1 MGGAVSFGFDVGEAI
16 ADQSSLPAVEPDTL
30 LDLPLPQAN
39 ELTAKACERQCS
51 ALLARRRP
59 RPGVAG
65 QVRDQLVPLA
75 GRRPGIEVVA
85 ANLHSS
91 SRTLRRRLARE
102 GTSFRS
108 LAEEV
113 TMGLAEEF
121 LSNGTM
127 TVEDVAVR
135 LGYSE
140 AASFTRAF
148 ARRHG
153 IPPGEYRRRASGSP
167 ASSG

>member
-1 MGGAVSFGFDVGEAI
+1 MILDASAIPPDLRRFLIEREGASIISLQREMFSAAIPLTRAEVSYSEPPYAELYEPVFGVRPRFD
-16 ADQSSLPAVEPDTL
+16 ADANLAAFDAAL
-30 LDLPLPQAN
+30 LDLSLPQAN

-108 LAEEV
+108 LAE
-113 TMGLAEEF
+113 
-121 LSNGTM
+121 
-127 TVEDVAVR
+127 
-135 LGYSE
+135 
-140 AASFTRAF
+140 
-148 ARRHG
+148 
-153 IPPGEYRRRASGSP
+153 
-167 ASSG
+167 